1 MFQKSSEEK
10 VSRRKKVLK
19 VIIFWLHF
27 MLVALPLILFL
38 VPLSQWPERA
48 IFQFWYM
55 VAVFGIES
63 LWSLLIYQKI
73 KKLSLVCPLT
83 TLMQYHRGYQL
94 EDVRNHD
101 HSFIGE
107 LLEKMGIQQVNF
119 KRVNLLMIFLTII
132 ITLQYAV
139 LKII

>member
-1 MFQKSSEEK
+1 MFKKSGEAK
-10 VSRRKKVLK
+10 VSLKKKALK
-19 VIIFWLHF
+19 AIIFWLHF
-27 MLVALPLILFL
+27 ILVGLPLILFL

-55 VAVFGIES
+55 MVVFGIES
-63 LWSLLIYQKI
+63 LWGLLIYQKI

-83 TLMQYHRGYQL
+83 SLMQYHRGYRL
-94 EDVRNHD
+94 EDGRNHG

-107 LLEKMGIQQVNF
+107 LLEKLGLPPVNF
-119 KRVNLLMIFLTII
+119 KRINLLMIFLALII
-132 ITLQYAV
+132 ALQYTV